1 MEFYKYIN
9 SIQNKT
15 EDNFYEK
22 NKTIILDEINKI
34 VETNLY
40 NDFLKVISDE
50 NFYKVLTSLYYDLH
64 QENIAKAFLAN
75 LWYEKLISIPKELQ
89 INFLNLILSKEV
101 DTFSILAF
109 FEQFMLNKFYLSAD
123 FFVAWFINLGK
134 FVENDYCSYLFYNGI
149 VPFVKNN
156 KELAFEILQRLL
168 NQEYSDIVHSLVSI
182 ILGFLRADEFGEVV
196 NLDTILQK
204 SEKTSLQKFYY
215 SSLVNTFSET
225 DIDKDALDKVLQ
237 EIFNKN
243 NKELEPTAFFMAFRI
258 FSSTKKNDTKDFI
271 IHWLNVNTNCN
282 LSDSSKYYC
291 VQFARDNDEYIDDIH
306 KILINIQPI
315 NPKNKGTYKF
325 LSFVF
330 SKLLTNCPDK
340 FNKLLSEILIKNDL
354 SELLNEEHF
363 INILVTNIDNEFFT
377 KLFISKNL
385 NQRRFA
391 QEIYVKNSD
400 KINFNNDTLLTMND
414 KLFEL
419 VFKETLLKIHYGNI
433 FSKFIIDFND
443 CINKVEN
450 QEFQTFLYVEIPYQC
465 INFPQGCYEK
475 LKNYNSACDL
485 TKISV
490 QKVANYFETV
500 KKYKDSP
507 INYFSFPSC
516 YDATVKGLIKQNKE
530 IMDEAEKTSVF
541 TALCNNIELLYGD
554 KHAHRTD
561 KGVSES
567 EPFNH
572 FEHSVEIPQLSFL
585 NPISEV
591 FKISDINREVLDLR
605 KEITD
610 AK

>member
-1 MEFYKYIN
+1 MELDGFIDNIQQATDNDFYKA
-9 SIQNKT
+9 
-15 EDNFYEK
+15 
-22 NKTIILDEINKI
+22 
-34 VETNLY
+34 
-40 NDFLKVISDE
+40 
-50 NFYKVLTSLYYDLH
+50 LTDLYYDSH
-64 QENIAKAFLAN
+64 SKDISKTFLAD
-75 LWYEKLISIPKELQ
+75 LWYKKLLSIPKELQ
-89 INFLNLILSKEV
+89 ANFLNLILSKEV

-134 FVENDYCSYLFYNGI
+134 FVENNYCSYLFYNGI
-149 VPFVKNN
+149 IPFVKNN

-204 SEKTSLQKFYY
+204 SEKTTYQKLYY
-215 SSLVNTFSET
+215 SSLVNTFSDT
-225 DIDKDALDKVLQ
+225 DVDEKELCRILE
-237 EIFNKN
+237 EILNKN
-243 NKELEPTAFFMAFRI
+243 NIELEPIAFYMTWKI
-258 FSSTKKNDTKDFI
+258 FSSTKKNSTKNFI
-271 IHWLNVNTNCN
+271 IEWLNTNANEN
-282 LSDSSKYYC
+282 LTDLSKYYC
-291 VQFARDNDEYIDDIH
+291 VQFARDNDEYIDDIN

-315 NPKNKGTYKF
+315 NQKNKGTYKF

-400 KINFNNDTLLTMND
+400 KINFNNDTLLTMDD

-450 QEFQTFLYVEIPYQC
+450 QEFQTFLDVEISYQC

-490 QKVANYFETV
+490 QKIANYFETV
-500 KKYKDSP
+500 NKYKDAPVNSFT
-507 INYFSFPSC
+507 FSSC
-516 YDATVKGLIKQNKE
+516 NDAAVKGLIKQNKE
-530 IMDEAEKTSVF
+530 IMEGAEKDSVIA
-541 TALCNNIELLYGD
+541 ALCHNIELLYGD

-561 KGVSES
+561 MGISES
-567 EPFNH
+567 ESFTH
-572 FEHSVEIPQLSFL
+572 LEHSVEIPLLSFL
-585 NPISEV
+585 NPISEI
-591 FKISDINREVLDLR
+591 FKATEIR
-605 KEITD
+605 KEIINLREEVAN